1 MVGVSWGIDGVLRIY
16 GVLEYYGEGDG
27 STVRPVEGEEKGI
40 KSWIGASNIR
50 LLQGEVGSP
59 TVDYGRCAGT
69 FMGGTCCTTLIY
81 PGPRANT

>member
-1 MVGVSWGIDGVLRIY
+1 MIY